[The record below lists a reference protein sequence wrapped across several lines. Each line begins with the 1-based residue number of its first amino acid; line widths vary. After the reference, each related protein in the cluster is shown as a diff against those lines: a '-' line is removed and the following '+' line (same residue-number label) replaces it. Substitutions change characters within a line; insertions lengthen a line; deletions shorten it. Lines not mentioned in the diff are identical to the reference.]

1 MKLSDYVMDF
11 LARQGLKHLFLL
23 PGGGSM
29 HLVDSAGRNHDFQFV
44 CCLHEQACAF
54 AAEAYAEFTQGLGAA
69 LVTTGP
75 GGTNSVTGVAAA
87 WMESASC
94 VFISGQV
101 KRADRIADR
110 GVRTMGPQ
118 EVDIISIVQPIT
130 KYAVAVLDPETIRYH
145 LEKAVY
151 LATHGRRGPVWLDIP
166 LDVQSSIVDET
177 RLQGFAPD
185 PPVVSDELRQQV
197 SAAIDLLNQAQRPVL
212 FLGNGARAAEKSGEL
227 RKLIDHL
234 EIPVLLTWKI
244 ADLLAEDDPY
254 YAGRPGGMGQRGAN
268 FTQQN
273 ADCLMVI
280 GARLDLPQT
289 AFSHRNFARAA
300 TKILVD
306 VDPAEIGKMQM
317 PIDVPV
323 CADAAAF
330 VHEFL
335 EQSGRLTPRN
345 RSCWLRRVKE
355 WQTRYPVVL
364 PEYWAY
370 AHSGLS
376 AHSRRGAGSG
386 SQADSGLNTDGGP
399 QAGSGPSTAGGSQ
412 LNSGTH
418 THSGH
423 RADSEA
429 DRRQKTIVCPTATTV
444 NTYVLMDVLSD
455 ELTTDD
461 VLVPGSSGPCSD
473 IFMQAF
479 RVKPG
484 QRIVNAPGLGAM
496 GTGLPGSLGACL
508 ASGRRRTVCVNGDG
522 GFQLNIQDLET
533 VRRLNLPIKYF
544 VLCNG
549 AYASIMTTQRNYF
562 QGRYVASDPSSALTL
577 PDIVKVAA
585 AYGIRTA
592 EIHSHGDLRSGV
604 REVLSQD
611 GPVVCAVS
619 VSAEQAT
626 APRVTSAVRPDGTL
640 VSKPMEDMWPFLPR
654 EEFLANMIVPPL
666 EES

>member
-29 HLVDSAGRNHDFQFV
+29 HLVDSAGRNPSFQYV

-54 AAEAYAEFTQGLGAA
+54 AAEAYAEYTQGLGAV

-94 VFISGQV
+94 LFLSGQV

-118 EVDIISIVQPIT
+118 EVDIVSIVQPIT
-130 KYAVAVLDPETIRYH
+130 KYAVTVLDPESIRFH

-151 LATHGRRGPVWLDIP
+151 VATHGRRGPVWIDIP
-166 LDVQSSIVDET
+166 LDVQSSAIDET
-177 RLQGFAPD
+177 RLQGFAPE
-185 PPVVSDELRQQV
+185 PPEGSDELKQQV

-212 FLGNGARAAEKSGEL
+212 FLGNGARAAQPGGEL
-227 RKLIDHL
+227 RKLIDLL

-273 ADCLMVI
+273 ADCLLIV

-289 AFSHRNFARAA
+289 AFSHRNFGRAA

-330 VHEFL
+330 VREFL
-335 EQSGRLTPRN
+335 QQAHRLTPRN

-355 WQTRYPVVL
+355 WQTRYPVVV
-364 PEYWAY
+364 PAYWDES
-370 AHSGLS
+370 HSGP
-376 AHSRRGAGSG
+376 GT
-386 SQADSGLNTDGGP
+386 NGGP
-399 QAGSGPSTAGGSQ
+399 
-412 LNSGTH
+412 N
-418 THSGH
+418 THSGPK
-423 RADSEA
+423 ADS
-429 DRRQKTIVCPTATTV
+429 RSQSPTV
-444 NTYVLMDVLSD
+444 NTYVLIDVLSE
-455 ELTTDD
+455 ELTGDD

-508 ASGRRRTVCVNGDG
+508 ASGRRRTICVNGDG

-533 VRRLNLPIKYF
+533 VRRLQLPIKYF
-544 VLCNG
+544 ILCNG

-577 PDIVKVAA
+577 PDVVKVAA

-592 EIHSHGDLRSGV
+592 EIHSHRDLREEV
-604 REVLSQD
+604 RQVLSQD

-619 VSAEQAT
+619 TLAEQAT
-626 APRVTSAVRPDGTL
+626 APRVTSAVRSDGTL
-640 VSKPMEDMWPFLPR
+640 VSKPMEDMWPFLDR

-666 EES
+666 PESL

>member
-29 HLVDSAGRNHDFQFV
+29 HLVDSAGRNPGFQFV

-54 AAEAYAEFTQGLGAA
+54 AAEAYAEYTQHLGAA

-94 VFISGQV
+94 VFLSGQV

-130 KYAVAVLDPETIRYH
+130 KYAVAVLDPDSIRYH

-151 LATHGRRGPVWLDIP
+151 LATHGRRGPVWIDIP
-166 LDVQSSIVDET
+166 LDVQSSSIDET
-177 RLQGFAPD
+177 RLPGFTPD
-185 PPVVSDELRQQV
+185 LPGATASEDLRNQV
-197 SAAIDLLNQAQRPVL
+197 SAAIDLLNEAQRPVL
-212 FLGNGARAAEKSGEL
+212 FLGNGARAAQSGGEL
-227 RKLIDHL
+227 RKLIDLL
-234 EIPVLLTWKI
+234 EIPVLVTWKI
-244 ADLLAEDDPY
+244 ADLLPEDDPY

-273 ADCLMVI
+273 ADCLLVI

-306 VDPAEIGKMQM
+306 VDPAEIGKLQM
-317 PIDVPV
+317 PLAVPV
-323 CADAAAF
+323 CADAADF

-335 EQSGRLTPRN
+335 EQADRLIGRN

-364 PEYWAY
+364 PEYWDE
-370 AHSGLS
+370 G
-376 AHSRRGAGSG
+376 REPGAGG
-386 SQADSGLNTDGGP
+386 QGPGAGGP
-399 QAGSGPSTAGGSQ
+399 SVP
-412 LNSGTH
+412 H
-418 THSGH
+418 THSGISTNSG
-423 RADSEA
+423 ANTDSGHNTPGGPKA
-429 DRRQKTIVCPTATTV
+429 NGGDTANSGATV
-444 NTYVLMDVLSD
+444 NTYVLIDVLSE
-455 ELTTDD
+455 ELTGDD
-461 VLVPGSSGPCSD
+461 LLVPGSSGPCSD

-479 RVKPG
+479 RVKAG

-508 ASGRRRTVCVNGDG
+508 ASGRRRTICVNGDG

-544 VLCNG
+544 ILCNG
-549 AYASIMTTQRNYF
+549 AYASIMTTQRSYF

-577 PDIVKVAA
+577 PDVVKVAA

-592 EIHSHGDLRSGV
+592 EIHSHEDLREGV
-604 REVLSQD
+604 RAVLSQE

-626 APRVTSAVRPDGTL
+626 APRVTSAVRPDGTI

-654 EEFLANMIVPPL
+654 EEFLANMIVAPL
-666 EES
+666 EESL